1 MNLTKKLILL
11 LLINIL
17 LFTMAYYYYSYMVD
31 AYKLYIESVKSS
43 IQIRILGLDEALAV
57 TFGDGNTTFNSIVT
71 SYEKT
76 KSDLSDVQ
84 SKIGSGS

>member
-17 LFTMAYYYYSYMVD
+17 LFAMAYYYYSYMVD
-31 AYKLYIESVKSS
+31 AYKVYIENVKSN

-57 TFGDGNTTFNSIVT
+57 TFGDKNTTFNSIVT
-71 SYEKT
+71 GFEQT
-76 KSDLSDVQ
+76 KNELDDIQ
-84 SKIGSGS
+84 SNIGSSS